1 MIQIVITKMPQIRSL
16 SAPYKHLYEIRG
28 IKEIIYENATNEIQY
43 IDLIEPLVNAYP
55 DGTEYRIFHNTQK
68 ILFLHT
74 DCPPNILDLLSLDE
88 LREILTDDEFD
99 DICQCMMKP
108 TPQLMSRIIHSK
120 DVLDKVTRSA
130 DEIWEVEDLCD
141 Q

>member
-1 MIQIVITKMPQIRSL
+1 MPQIRSL

-28 IKEIIYENATNEIQY
+28 VKEVIYENATNEIQY

-68 ILFLHT
+68 ILFIHT

-88 LREILTDDEFD
+88 LREILTNDEFD
-99 DICQCMMKP
+99 DICQNMMKH
-108 TPQLMSRIIHSK
+108 TPQFIPKM
-120 DVLDKVTRSA
+120 
-130 DEIWEVEDLCD
+130 IWIKQRE
-141 Q
+141 QQTKYGK